1 MSARGFGAGALLALG
16 ALLLPGAVVAHW
28 ATTQLLDAERFVASL
43 APLADDPAVQDLVI
57 EEVSALVDEEVD
69 ISGVTS
75 DLLTQLG
82 GALDLGPRAE
92 AALELLSEPVAA
104 GVRSLVTDVVGD
116 VVRSPAFSAAWETSL
131 ELAHREAIGLLSGSP
146 ESLLQADADGTLSLP
161 LAPVVSSVREALVE
175 RGVPFA
181 AAIPDS
187 DRTVVI
193 AQVDSLPAARAVFQV
208 GTGIGVWLP
217 WVTAGILLGALL
229 LSGRRQATLRTAG
242 VVILVMVGLLAIGAW
257 IARTAL
263 AAYVG
268 PQSADVTDAIL
279 EATIGQAAPAVLA
292 IATIALLAIA
302 VGWWLG
308 ASPRAGRA
316 RASASGIL
324 ARAGA
329 SGPLPGWSTESRLVA
344 WLRLHRRAAIAI
356 AVGVGA
362 LPALLAQSLSV
373 TTVLLGALLS
383 IVLLAAIETLRGGT
397 ADEGVDELVR
407 SGVRAANIPA

>member
-1 MSARGFGAGALLALG
+1 MSARGFGAGALLAIG

-43 APLADDPAVQDLVI
+43 APLADDPAVQDLII
-57 EEVSALVDEEVD
+57 EEVSVLVDEEVD

-92 AALELLSEPVAA
+92 EALELLSEPVAA

-116 VVRSPAFSAAWETSL
+116 VVRSPAFSAAWESSL

-146 ESLLQADADGTLSLP
+146 ESLLQADEDGTLSIP
-161 LAPVVSSVREALVE
+161 LGPVVASVREALVE
-175 RGVPFA
+175 KGVPFA

-187 DRTVVI
+187 DRTVEI

-208 GTGIGVWLP
+208 GTGIGAWLP
-217 WVTAGILLGALL
+217 WVTGGILLGALV

-242 VVILVMVGLLAIGAW
+242 VVILLVVGLLALGAW

-268 PQSADVTDAIL
+268 PESADVTDSIL
-279 EATIGQAAPAVLA
+279 EATIGQAAPAVIA
-292 IATIALLAIA
+292 IATIALLAIV

-308 ASPRAGRA
+308 PSPRAGRA
-316 RASASGIL
+316 RASASEIL

-329 SGPLPGWSTESRLVA
+329 SGPLPQWSTESRLVA
-344 WLRLHRRAAIAI
+344 WLRGHRRAAVAI
-356 AVGVGA
+356 AVGIGL

-373 TTVLLGALLS
+373 TTVLVGALLA
-383 IVLLAAIETLRGGT
+383 LLLIAVIEALRGGSG
-397 ADEGVDELVR
+397 DERLEEVERSDVR
-407 SGVRAANIPA
+407 EANIPA